1 MLVDSKPQMQQQ
13 KSNTQYSVPG
23 VAKLQ
28 LLPEMSEL
36 LPVGFSFS
44 SSLAS
49 IPSPGSWEVSSEEDT
64 KFSGLPVVG
73 PVLSSL
79 LVKSGFPRDFPRT
92 FIKTEH
98 IRLSV
103 GFAVGLGD
111 APYLA
116 LYQAIK

>member
-23 VAKLQ
+23 AARLQ
-28 LLPEMSEL
+28 LLPETSEL
-36 LPVGFSFS
+36 QPVGFSFS

-49 IPSPGSWEVSSEEDT
+49 ITSPGSWEVSSEDDT

-92 FIKTEH
+92 LMKREH
-98 IRLSV
+98 IRVSV

-111 APYLA
+111 AP
-116 LYQAIK
+116 

>member
-1 MLVDSKPQMQQQ
+1 MLVDSKPQIQQQ
-13 KSNTQYSVPG
+13 KSSTQYSVPG
-23 VAKLQ
+23 VARLQ
-28 LLPEMSEL
+28 LLPETSEL

-49 IPSPGSWEVSSEEDT
+49 ITSPGSWEGSSEDDT

-92 FIKTEH
+92 LKTEH
-98 IRLSV
+98 IRFSV

-116 LYQAIK
+116 LDLAIK